1 MSTLVAIGPND
12 PCKLEEVRRMLRTMP
27 KEDLIARAAA

>member
-12 PCKLEEVRRMLRTMP
+12 PSKPEEVRLMLCTMP
-27 KEDLIARAAA
+27 KEDFIARAAA